1 MINSLNYI
9 LDIYEKAQ
17 LIIHNTNIKMIISDE
32 QEKEFKK
39 STHCYLCL

>member
-1 MINSLNYI
+1 MIDSLNYI
-9 LDIYEKAQ
+9 LDIYEEA
-17 LIIHNTNIKMIISDE
+17 LCIIENTNIEMIITDE